1 MRQNIRDFVEAVA
14 QTLPIGEPIYEFGS
28 FRVKGQEE
36 IANLRPLFP
45 GKEYVGCDLRS
56 GPGVD
61 RVLDLHNI
69 DLPDATAGT
78 VLCLD
83 TLEHVEYCH
92 QAVSEMHRIL
102 KEGGICVLSSV
113 MLFPIHEYPH
123 DFWRFTPD
131 GFKSLL
137 RPFSS
142 SYVSWEGDHRLP
154 HTVVGI
160 GAKGTVDWDAFLVL
174 WDAKKRHGTMRLL
187 NIGAGPKGSPIPPY
201 YHDWEVVRLDVE
213 PTNEPDLLMDAMD
226 LDTLEAGQF
235 NAVYGS
241 HLLEHVYTFD
251 LARFLTGVQHVLKP
265 NGFAEFRVPNALAAC
280 KAAAEAG
287 SLDAF
292 CYQSPAGAITAWD
305 MLYSYLP
312 FQMRYGEP
320 MVHKN
325 GFSPA
330 TLQATLEEHGFPLV
344 YSAGQHW
351 DITAIGCLTD
361 LPDEMKRRMNI
372 DQHRTVHPDNG
383 TADVGAVRQLR
394 PVAELPLQPNGPAPG
409 DNGNGSPP
417 AAPAAGGRGA
427 DVSGSSSSRR
437 RLRLPVVH

>member
-1 MRQNIRDFVEAVA
+1 MRQNIRDFVDAVA

-28 FRVKGQEE
+28 FRVEGQEE

-45 GKEYVGCDLRS
+45 GKEYVGCDLRP

-61 RVLDLHNI
+61 RVLDLHKI

-102 KEGGICVLSSV
+102 REGGICVLSSV
-113 MLFPIHEYPH
+113 MLFPIHEHPH

-131 GFKSLL
+131 GFRSLL
-137 RPFSS
+137 RPFTS
-142 SYVSWEGDHRLP
+142 SYVGWDGDPRFP

-160 GAKGTVDWDAFLVL
+160 GAKGTVDWDAFVAR
-174 WDAKKRHGTMRLL
+174 WDANKENDAMRLL
-187 NIGAGPKGSPIPPY
+187 NIGAGPKGCPIPPW
-201 YHDWEVVRLDVE
+201 YHDWEVVRLDIE
-213 PTNEPDLLMDAMD
+213 PANEPDLLMDAMD

-235 NAVYGS
+235 DAVYGS
-241 HLLEHVYTFD
+241 HMLEHVYTFN
-251 LARFLTGVQHVLKP
+251 LARFLGGVRHVLKAD
-265 NGFAEFRVPNALAAC
+265 GFCEFRVPNALAAC
-280 KAAAEAG
+280 GAAAKAG

-292 CYQSPAGAITAWD
+292 CYQSAAGAITAWD

-344 YSAGQHW
+344 YSAGLSW

-361 LPDEMKRRMNI
+361 LSGEMKRRMNI
-372 DQHRTVHPDNG
+372 DYSGTVHPDNG
-383 TADVGAVRQLR
+383 GTDVGAVRQLR
-394 PVAELPLQPNGPAPG
+394 PVAELALQPAPG
-409 DNGNGSPP
+409 DNSHSSQ
-417 AAPAAGGRGA
+417 ARAPAAGGRGPN
-427 DVSGSSSSRR
+427 VSGSPGSRR